1 MEADMLHAAGQ
12 ALLIILDPMRMAY
25 LFGGVCM
32 GLALG
37 ILPGIGGVAG
47 LALLLPF
54 TFNLDAAAAFALLLG
69 MGSTT
74 GTTDPISAILFGA
87 PGHAAS
93 AATVL
98 DGYPM
103 TKRGEAGR
111 ALGASYLSA
120 MIGGIFG
127 AALMAVSIP
136 MLRPIILYL
145 GSPELLAISVFG
157 ISMVSTLSG
166 NAPLRG
172 VCAACFGMMLSMIG
186 TDPQSGTLRWTMG
199 SLYLWDGMPLVPLTL
214 GIFALPELC
223 DLAIGRTPVVA
234 AGKTLD
240 TKSGMLLGVKDC
252 FTHWFLILRCSWLGA
267 ALGAI
272 PGIGVSVIDW
282 IAYGHAMKTEKGA
295 AETFGKG
302 DVRGV
307 IAAESST
314 NAREG
319 GHLIPTVAFGVPSG
333 AAMAILLGAFL
344 IHGLVPGPDML
355 TKNLDITYSMV
366 WSIALAN
373 VLGTGLCFAFSG
385 QLAKLATL
393 RYTLIMPCVL
403 SLIYIGGFE
412 ATRQWGDLY
421 SLLFFGLLGW
431 AMKHF
436 RWPRP
441 PLVLGFILGSII
453 ERYMFI
459 SIERFGASWLT
470 RPIVLAM
477 FALALLTITRPLLQ
491 DVREHHGIGAMLK
504 TFGAPRFTPS
514 NLFPAALLSLIAV
527 MFAVSLQW
535 DFAAK
540 IIPVIVGCGALLTG
554 GLSLANDIFSKR
566 GRACTGG
573 APELAALASSK
584 IHMDV
589 ASKTEHLPAETILL
603 RGFIFFGWLVA
614 FLCSMAVI
622 GLLPTVPVFVVA
634 YMRLEG
640 PEKWRHAFIMAAVMT
655 ALIYVVF
662 DQLLSIPWPPTVLGG
677 AMPWLKAYVPTI

>member
-1 MEADMLHAAGQ
+1 
-12 ALLIILDPMRMAY
+12 
-25 LFGGVCM
+25 
-32 GLALG
+32 
-37 ILPGIGGVAG
+37 
-47 LALLLPF
+47 
-54 TFNLDAAAAFALLLG
+54 
-69 MGSTT
+69 
-74 GTTDPISAILFGA
+74 
-87 PGHAAS
+87 
-93 AATVL
+93 
-98 DGYPM
+98 
-103 TKRGEAGR
+103 
-111 ALGASYLSA
+111 
-120 MIGGIFG
+120 
-127 AALMAVSIP
+127 
-136 MLRPIILYL
+136 
-145 GSPELLAISVFG
+145 
-157 ISMVSTLSG
+157 
-166 NAPLRG
+166 
-172 VCAACFGMMLSMIG
+172 
-186 TDPQSGTLRWTMG
+186 
-199 SLYLWDGMPLVPLTL
+199 
-214 GIFALPELC
+214 
-223 DLAIGRTPVVA
+223 
-234 AGKTLD
+234 
-240 TKSGMLLGVKDC
+240 MLLGVKDC

-385 QLAKLATL
+385 HLAKLATL

-441 PLVLGFILGSII
+441 PLVLGFILGGII

-477 FALALLTITRPLLQ
+477 FALALLTIMRPLLQ

-527 MFAVSLQW
+527 MFAVALQW

-540 IIPVIVGCGALLTG
+540 IIPVIVGIGALTDRRPQPRQRHLQQ
-554 GLSLANDIFSKR
+554 AR
-566 GRACTGG
+566 PQCAGG
-573 APELAALASSK
+573 APELAAIASSK

-589 ASKTEHLPAETILL
+589 ASKTEHLPAEIDPAARLHILRL
-603 RGFIFFGWLVA
+603 AGR
-614 FLCSMAVI
+614 
-622 GLLPTVPVFVVA
+622 VPVLDGGDRPA
-634 YMRLEG
+634 PDRPDLRRRLYAAGRAGE
-640 PEKWRHAFIMAAVMT
+640 MAARVHHGRRH
-655 ALIYVVF
+655 
-662 DQLLSIPWPPTVLGG
+662 DGR
-677 AMPWLKAYVPTI
+677 

>member
-1 MEADMLHAAGQ
+1 MEADMLHAASH
-12 ALLIILDPMRMAY
+12 ALLIILDPTRLVY

-37 ILPGIGGVAG
+37 ILPGIGGIAG

-54 TFNLDAAAAFALLLG
+54 TFNMDAAAAFALLLG

-127 AALMAVSIP
+127 AFLMGISLPI
-136 MLRPIILYL
+136 LRPVILYL

-186 TDPQSGTLRWTMG
+186 TDPQSGTLRWTMD
-199 SLYLWDGMPLVPLTL
+199 SLYLWEGMPLVPVTL
-214 GIFALPELC
+214 GIFALPELA
-223 DLAIGRTPVVA
+223 DLAIGRTPVVE
-234 AGKTLD
+234 AGMTLD

-319 GHLIPTVAFGVPSG
+319 GHLVPTVAFGVPSG

-373 VLGTGLCFAFSG
+373 VLGTGLCFTFSG

-459 SIERFGASWLT
+459 SIERYGASWLT
-470 RPIVLAM
+470 RPIVMAM
-477 FALALLTITRPLLQ
+477 FALGLLTIVRPLLQ
-491 DVREHHGIGAMLK
+491 DIREHHGVGAMLK
-504 TFGAPRFTPS
+504 TFGAPRFTPA
-514 NLFPAALLSLIAV
+514 NLFPAGLLSLIAV
-527 MFAVSLQW
+527 MFVIALQW
-535 DFAAK
+535 SFSAK
-540 IIPVIVGCGALLTG
+540 IIPVIVGTGALITG
-554 GLSLANDIFSKR
+554 SISLANDIFSKR
-566 GRACTGG
+566 GRNG
-573 APELAALASSK
+573 ADGTPEMAKVISQK

-589 ASKTEHLPAETILL
+589 ASKTEHLPADIILL
-603 RGFIFFGWLVA
+603 RGAMFFGWLVA

-622 GLLPTVPVFVVA
+622 GLLPTVPIFVVA

-655 ALIYVVF
+655 VLIYVVF
-662 DQLLSIPWPPTVLGG
+662 DQLLAIPWPPTVLGG
-677 AMPWLKAYVPTI
+677 WMPWLKAYIPTI